1 MNICYSDSGENLCTL
16 NNLLLSF
23 HHVFCLCFGCRYSFS
38 HVVVFVPATMGFG
51 EPNPTYSVNRR
62 RHCGLI
68 SDLQELIIRMSESDL
83 NTYKL
88 QLQQVE
94 AALTTDPENEVLLS
108 VYYCKRFIGNAKH
121 VSQFCSTHISLSGT
135 AAAENRPGA
144 GACSHPRSYKCTA
157 WCLSR

>member
-1 MNICYSDSGENLCTL
+1 
-16 NNLLLSF
+16 
-23 HHVFCLCFGCRYSFS
+23 
-38 HVVVFVPATMGFG
+38 MGFG

-94 AALTTDPENEVLLS
+94 AALTTDPENEVLLPEI
-108 VYYCKRFIGNAKH
+108 F
-121 VSQFCSTHISLSGT
+121 L
-135 AAAENRPGA
+135 
-144 GACSHPRSYKCTA
+144 
-157 WCLSR
+157 

>member
-1 MNICYSDSGENLCTL
+1 MEARISLETQV
-16 NNLLLSF
+16 LLTS
-23 HHVFCLCFGCRYSFS
+23 HHVFCLCFGCRYCFS
-38 HVVVFVPATMGFG
+38 HFVVFLPATMGFG

-94 AALTTDPENEVLLS
+94 AALTTDPENEVFLPEILL
-108 VYYCKRFIGNAKH
+108 
-121 VSQFCSTHISLSGT
+121 
-135 AAAENRPGA
+135 
-144 GACSHPRSYKCTA
+144 
-157 WCLSR
+157 